1 MGTVPHPL
9 RAYLLKV
16 QSSVRSVQ
24 ERLTGQLD
32 RPHQNFAAG
41 NVWSGPTA
49 ESWGTQLSSQ
59 RTTYNLALA
68 NLGAEVA
75 DRLAA
80 TPLTCSEE
88 EAQLWQRRLGN
99 A

>member
-9 RAYLLKV
+9 REYLLEL
-16 QSSVRSVQ
+16 QSSVRDVQ
-24 ERLTGQLD
+24 ERLAGQLD
-32 RPHQNFAAG
+32 RPHRNFAAG

-49 ESWGTQLSSQ
+49 ESWGTRLSDQ
-59 RTTYNLALA
+59 RTTYDIE
-68 NLGAEVA
+68 LGKLDCEVA

-80 TPLTCSEE
+80 TPPTCSEE
-88 EAQLWQRRLGN
+88 EAQEWKRRLGR